1 MTASYFL
8 EKKVRPLV
16 NGSGTSKWSD
26 ERLVE
31 VLNEGMEELAKGAK
45 ITRGNVVIPVLPYT
59 REVDLP
65 SDLLI
70 LTQVKYNQVVI
81 EMVTF
86 NDINKMPFWEET
98 ISDTDMLKLIVYD
111 KQNLGKLTL
120 YPLLSEA
127 AINFTALTNT
137 TGIILDIPGVERD
150 NIEGLITSVDT
161 YTYTTPENVYNP
173 DSILPEEGGLTAVSN
188 LFGFLEIKYI
198 QKPAEVS
205 ADVLS
210 DELPISD
217 TYATALKYYV
227 AGHIL
232 LDEGRTEA
240 ITKSQTYLNRFTAAL
255 QEVKGRTG
263 KNFQNVGEHKM
274 KYRTPFNQ

>member
-8 EKKVRPLV
+8 EKKVKPLV

-45 ITRGNVVIPVLPYT
+45 IARGDYIVPVLPYT

-70 LTQVKYNQVVI
+70 LTEVKYNKEVI

-86 NDINKMPFWEET
+86 DEINTIHLWEDH
-98 ISDTDMLKLIVYD
+98 IADTNMLKHIVYD

-127 AINFTALTNT
+127 AINFTALTET

-150 NIEGLITSVDT
+150 SIVGLITSVDT
-161 YTYTTPENVYNP
+161 YEYITPDNVYNP

-188 LFGFLEIKYI
+188 LFGFLEIKYV
-198 QKPAEVS
+198 QKPEEVS
-205 ADVLS
+205 ADALDS
-210 DELPISD
+210 DLPISD
-217 TYATALKYYV
+217 TYTTALKYYV

-240 ITKSQTYLNRFTAAL
+240 TTKSQTYLNRFVAAL
-255 QEVKGRTG
+255 NEVKGRTG
-263 KNFQNVGEHKM
+263 KNFQNIGAHKM
-274 KYRTPFNQ
+274 NYRTPFNQ